1 MYIQY
6 EDKYIPQLDA
16 LQQKIN
22 DTKMGEIQTLQFR
35 QFGTMETEKDYQIAG
50 ALDYFVENC
59 ENFAENYLYRS
70 NNVTL
75 KDIVCSFFVE
85 NAGKGVD
92 GSNPYVYEVGYY
104 TMWDINS
111 ECEEK
116 TIQLTVEDVL
126 EFALKQKFVVFDTEC

>member
-1 MYIQY
+1 MYIEY
-6 EDKYIPQLDA
+6 EDKYSPQLEK

-22 DTKMGEIQTLQFR
+22 ETKMGEIQTLQFR
-35 QFGTMETEKDYQIAG
+35 QFGTMENEKDEQIAG
-50 ALDYFVENC
+50 ALDFFVENC

-70 NNVTL
+70 NHVTL
-75 KDIVCSFFVE
+75 KDIVCSFFVD

-104 TMWDINS
+104 TMWDSNS

-126 EFALKQKFVVFDTEC
+126 EFALKQKYVVFNTDY

>member
-104 TMWDINS
+104 TMWDVNS

>member
-6 EDKYIPQLDA
+6 EDKYIPQLEQ

-22 DTKMGEIQTLQFR
+22 ETKIGDIQTLQFR
-35 QFGTMETEKDYQIAG
+35 QFGTMDNEKDQQIAG
-50 ALDYFVENC
+50 ALDYFVENS
-59 ENFAENYLYRS
+59 ESFAENYLSRS
-70 NNVTL
+70 NHVTL
-75 KDIVCSFFVE
+75 KDIVISFFIY

-104 TMWDINS
+104 TMWDVNS

-116 TIQLTVEDVL
+116 I
-126 EFALKQKFVVFDTEC
+126 FS

>member
-6 EDKYIPQLDA
+6 EDKYIPQLDE

-22 DTKMGEIQTLQFR
+22 ETKMGEIQTLQFR
-35 QFGTMETEKDYQIAG
+35 QFGTMENAKDEQIAG

-59 ENFAENYLYRS
+59 KNFAENYLYRS

-75 KDIVCSFFVE
+75 KDIVCSFFIE

-104 TMWDINS
+104 TMWNS
-111 ECEEK
+111 NGECEEK

-126 EFALKQKFVVFDTEC
+126 EFALKQKYVVFYTEF

>member
-1 MYIQY
+1 MYIEY
-6 EDKYIPQLDA
+6 EDKYSPQLEK

-22 DTKMGEIQTLQFR
+22 ETKMGEIQTLQFR
-35 QFGTMETEKDYQIAG
+35 QFGTMDTEKDKQIAG
-50 ALDYFVENC
+50 ALDYFVENN
-59 ENFAENYLYRS
+59 ENFAENYIYRS

-75 KDIVCSFFVE
+75 KDIVCLFFIE

-104 TMWDINS
+104 TMWDDNS

-126 EFALKQKFVVFDTEC
+126 EFALKQKYVVFYTEC

>member
-1 MYIQY
+1 MYIEY
-6 EDKYIPQLDA
+6 EDKYSPQLEK

-22 DTKMGEIQTLQFR
+22 ETKMGEIQTLQFR
-35 QFGTMETEKDYQIAG
+35 QFGTMDTEKDKQIAG
-50 ALDYFVENC
+50 ALDYFVENN
-59 ENFAENYLYRS
+59 ENFAENYIYRS

-75 KDIVCSFFVE
+75 KDIVCLFFIE

-104 TMWDINS
+104 TMWNDNS

-126 EFALKQKFVVFDTEC
+126 EFALKQKYVVFYTEC